1 MSTTTRVD
9 AVGNLS
15 TLGKLRVWTR
25 FRKSPSTP
33 IPKAA
38 DSLRVDV
45 WTVWTPFRGVGA
57 RPHAALPPPLGAG

>member
-9 AVGNLS
+9 AVGNPS
-15 TLGKLRVWTR
+15 TPGKLRVWTR

-33 IPKAA
+33 IPNPA

-57 RPHAALPPPLGAG
+57 RPHAAPPPPLGAG

>member
-1 MSTTTRVD
+1 MATTTRVD
-9 AVGNLS
+9 ASGTLS

-25 FRKSPSTP
+25 FQTSPSTL

-38 DSLRVDV
+38 VSLRVDM

-57 RPHAALPPPLGAG
+57 RPHAAPPPPLGAG